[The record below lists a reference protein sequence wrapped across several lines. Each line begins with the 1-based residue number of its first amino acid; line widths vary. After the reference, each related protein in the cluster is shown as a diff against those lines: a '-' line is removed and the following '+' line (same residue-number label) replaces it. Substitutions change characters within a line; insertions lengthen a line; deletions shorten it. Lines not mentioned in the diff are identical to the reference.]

1 MNKYQSYL
9 TLLGFISEQCKG
21 EKDKEWMLT
30 EALENL
36 FTPNEPVDNYREP
49 LITNKIL
56 EDDMK

>member
-1 MNKYQSYL
+1 MNEYQSYL
-9 TLLGFISEQCKG
+9 TLLGFITEQCKG
-21 EKDKEWMLT
+21 DKDKEWMLT

-36 FTPNEPVDNYREP
+36 YTPNEPVENDVKP